1 MSRQH
6 LGNAEDPSRTNF
18 TVLNQSGVP
27 THARAVPGRGH
38 AQGHRVTVLRWAC
51 GPRRRPLSPDSGTP
65 RGTERC
71 ATVAAR
77 LTMAPTVLGQWGGA
91 SHRAMCH
98 GGRAVHDGDP
108 LSSGSGTPRGTERCA
123 TAAVRLTMAP
133 TVLGQW
139 GGASH
144 RATCHGGRAVHGGNP
159 LSSGSGTPR
168 GYGPR
173 YGYTKLRES
182 CSEYVLFTWSY
193 LCANMNGKV

>member
-1 MSRQH
+1 MPAAHIHSPF
-6 LGNAEDPSRTNF
+6 LGKAEDPSRANF

-27 THARAVPGRGH
+27 THARAMPGRRH
-38 AQGHRVTVLRWAC
+38 AQRLRVTVLRWAC

-71 ATVAAR
+71 ATAAAR

-91 SHRAMCH
+91 LHRAMCH
-98 GGRAVHDGDP
+98 SGVVRPTRA
-108 LSSGSGTPRGTERCA
+108 A
-123 TAAVRLTMAP
+123 T
-133 TVLGQW
+133 Q
-139 GGASH
+139 H
-144 RATCHGGRAVHGGNP
+144 P

-182 CSEYVLFTWSY
+182 CSEYVLFTWCEFTHFTQCKITKFVLISVRPGFTSSTGAC
-193 LCANMNGKV
+193 LQPGVAHVQKTRPW